1 MAALQ
6 LRDDPAPAR
15 AFGERVVRMILF
27 KLLALPITAPAAG
40 IRYCIDKVVEFAEH
54 ELTDDE
60 PVREQLLELQLD
72 LEEGRVTE
80 EEYTERE
87 TVLLARLREV
97 REYRKQLAREAAGPR
112 GRRHP
117 PRVRRDLPRDRRGPG
132 SASHAGH

>member
-72 LEEGRVTE
+72 LEEGRVTD
-80 EEYTERE
+80 EEYTERASAPAVGE
-87 TVLLARLREV
+87 ERTVVIEV
-97 REYRKQLAREAAGPR
+97 PEELE
-112 GRRHP
+112 
-117 PRVRRDLPRDRRGPG
+117 
-132 SASHAGH
+132 

>member
-1 MAALQ
+1 
-6 LRDDPAPAR
+6 
-15 AFGERVVRMILF
+15 MILF

-87 TVLLARLREV
+87 TVLLARLREIGRASC
-97 REYRKQLAREAAGPR
+97 RER
-112 GRRHP
+112 GEVWVGEVVVKVKESEGGR
-117 PRVRRDLPRDRRGPG
+117 
-132 SASHAGH
+132 

>member
-1 MAALQ
+1 
-6 LRDDPAPAR
+6 
-15 AFGERVVRMILF
+15 MILF

-60 PVREQLLELQLD
+60 PVRVQLLELQLD

-97 REYRKQLAREAAGPR
+97 REYRKQLAREAAEA
-112 GRRHP
+112 
-117 PRVRRDLPRDRRGPG
+117 
-132 SASHAGH
+132 SAPAAGEERTVVIEVPEELE

>member
-54 ELTDDE
+54 ELTDDG

-97 REYRKQLAREAAGPR
+97 REYRKQLAREAAEA
-112 GRRHP
+112 
-117 PRVRRDLPRDRRGPG
+117 
-132 SASHAGH
+132 SAPAVGEERTVVIEVPEELE